1 MERSEQKYNQLL
13 SMILPSEVFE
23 SFELRSIG
31 EIILLTIPIELL
43 LLEKWNKV
51 SLLLPATSADSVLTI
66 SSD

>member
-23 SFELRSIG
+23 SSELRSIG